1 MVRGIITKTAIRYF
15 AAAGS
20 LFNRCKALTIQNTS
34 RDSDGLFF
42 QHMERPRLQGMLLYG
57 QDKRKKKKNVTAV
70 ARLLQ
75 PTMAL

>member
-42 QHMERPRLQGMLLYG
+42 QHMERPSRDAALRTRQK
-57 QDKRKKKKNVTAV
+57 QKKNVTAV

>member
-1 MVRGIITKTAIRYF
+1 MELLQKLQYVILQQQEELALG
-15 AAAGS
+15 

-42 QHMERPRLQGMLLYG
+42 QHMERPSRDAALR
-57 QDKRKKKKNVTAV
+57 KRQKQKKNVTAV